1 MSPWP
6 PPAIPPVLDELIV
19 EDAQNSGEPAWG
31 VVRKACRHFEFL
43 LNLLQGLARHHHL
56 RNLVAH
62 HDEVV
67 ALIDDV
73 GDTASDVD
81 RPVTRHVG
89 VDGEIPVDD
98 AVENVDRVPST

>member
-43 LNLLQGLARHHHL
+43 LNLL
-56 RNLVAH
+56 
-62 HDEVV
+62 
-67 ALIDDV
+67 
-73 GDTASDVD
+73 
-81 RPVTRHVG
+81 
-89 VDGEIPVDD
+89 
-98 AVENVDRVPST
+98 RVLPAITIFATSSRIMMK